1 MKKKILITSLFI
13 LSIFILT
20 SCSDIFKLGGGF
32 YEYTNTTGNNTITTL
47 VEPTTT
53 TNSGDT
59 NVTTNNTGGAVDPVT
74 TSKTS
79 GNGGSDPQVTTTAEP
94 ATTTTTTNSGGAA
107 VSTTTTATNNSSS
120 SNPGTP
126 TKLET
131 PVLNCRGDTYSW
143 KAIPNADYYE
153 FHYANNVKQVR
164 TTSYTFSPLPP
175 FSGEIYVVACSN
187 NSLYTKSDKSNSIWI
202 SVLA

>member
-1 MKKKILITSLFI
+1 MKNKILLTSLVV
-13 LSIFILT
+13 LSSLAVN
-20 SCSDIFKLGGGF
+20 SCSDNLNNMFQLGGGF
-32 YEYTNTTGNNTITTL
+32 YKYAETTTA
-47 VEPTTT
+47 EPTTT
-53 TNSGDT
+53 TTEPVS
-59 NVTTNNTGGAVDPVT
+59 TTTTDPVT
-74 TSKTS
+74 T
-79 GNGGSDPQVTTTAEP
+79 TTTESPVAT
-94 ATTTTTTNSGGAA
+94 TTTTTTNSGGAV
-107 VSTTTTATNNSSS
+107 VSTTTTTTNNSSS

-126 TKLET
+126 TKLAT

-187 NSLYTKSDKSNSIWI
+187 NPLYLNSDHSNSWWI